1 MQVKRRFPTMENIVE
16 SGLMTKEELDE
27 YNSIESPHAKYWFP
41 TEWAFQL
48 LRKARTL
55 NLIDSDIVYIHI
67 MERLAKFRS
76 SIMNLVIYDWI
87 SIPIIYTQVVNLTVR
102 CYFLCNLMGRQY
114 LKHDYEIPNSKT
126 IDLYVPIMTIC
137 QLVFYL
143 GWMKAAEV
151 MLNPFGED
159 DDDFECNYILDRNLE
174 VGMLIVDS
182 CYEGLPDSGDDDSGN
197 YAYTAAEEPEDR
209 INLQGSCSKVK
220 PTQKRACPCPKIKWA
235 KQRKPSRRQRKTSEN
250 DRNSK
255 EDKKFPLKEVI
266 NSKSNGIIVIEA

>member
-87 SIPIIYTQVVNLTVR
+87 SIPIIYTQV
-102 CYFLCNLMGRQY
+102 
-114 LKHDYEIPNSKT
+114 